1 MGDYTAPTLLDL
13 LPYDPATLSKEGG
26 KLSVIGGGGS
36 GGGGNIML
44 NGTLY
49 EAANGVITLPDL
61 YQKTPN
67 GTASQFLKADGSLDS
82 NLYALAYGGDQNSIQ
97 YSSKS
102 NYLRVIDRRN
112 DTILPTS
119 YDNYNIS
126 GLFHMSGMPS
136 SNWYS

>member
-26 KLSVIGGGGS
+26 RLSVIGGGGS
-36 GGGGNIML
+36 IGGGNIML

-67 GTASQFLKADGSLDS
+67 GTASQFLKIGRAH
-82 NLYALAYGGDQNSIQ
+82 
-97 YSSKS
+97 
-102 NYLRVIDRRN
+102 V
-112 DTILPTS
+112 
-119 YDNYNIS
+119 
-126 GLFHMSGMPS
+126 
-136 SNWYS
+136 